1 MAYDI
6 SQVGQVDPRTGQP
19 IGVFDWIGSAF
30 NTGEQNA
37 QTQANTQAA
46 QANQEIIRQRQKAQQ
61 EAQQRASEQYA
72 QYQQQTGQYGQ
83 QAQSNL
89 DYLKSLNPEAA
100 YQYAQGNAQK
110 QAADISGAATN
121 QSVMG
126 ARSAG
131 LSPGLAGLA
140 AAQANAGTY
149 QQAYNQSLG
158 QGLNQYNQST
168 AQQLQGRQAAQNQ
181 NLAYLQSLAN
191 QYQQGQ
197 GQAVGTGQAAMTQPT
212 DVFGNIFGGVTKIAG
227 SLSGIPTGAPQA

>member
-6 SQVGQVDPRTGQP
+6 SQVGKVDPNTGQP

-37 QTQANTQAA
+37 QTQANTNAA
-46 QANQEIIRQRQKAQQ
+46 QANQEIVRQRQRAQQ

-72 QYQQQTGQYGQ
+72 QYQNTQGQYGQ

-149 QQAYNQSLG
+149 QNAYGQALG

-168 AQQLQGRQAAQNQ
+168 GQQLQGRQNAQNQ

-197 GQAVGTGQAAMTQPT
+197 GQSISTGQAAMTQPT
-212 DVFGNIFGGVTKIAG
+212 DVFGNIVGGVTKLASG
-227 SLSGIPTGAPQA
+227 LSGIPGAPAQ